1 MRDPSSASN
10 IHWSSPAQWLDTL
23 DESRLAESAAD
34 VPVPETE
41 AELIK
46 VETLFTL
53 FANNIE
59 IKTQDKFMKI
69 WFRNIISN
77 YSWVYVLKF

>member
-1 MRDPSSASN
+1 
-10 IHWSSPAQWLDTL
+10 LDAL

-46 VETLFTL
+46 VGTLLTL
-53 FANNIE
+53 FAKI
-59 IKTQDKFMKI
+59 ILKLRLKT
-69 WFRNIISN
+69 IS
-77 YSWVYVLKF
+77 

>member
-1 MRDPSSASN
+1 LRDPSSASN

-46 VETLFTL
+46 VGTLFTF

-59 IKTQDKFMKI
+59 IKAYDKFLLI
-69 WFRNIISN
+69 
-77 YSWVYVLKF
+77 

>member
-1 MRDPSSASN
+1 
-10 IHWSSPAQWLDTL
+10 LDTL

-46 VETLFTL
+46 VETWFTL
-53 FANNIE
+53 FANIIE
-59 IKTQDKFMKI
+59 IKT
-69 WFRNIISN
+69 
-77 YSWVYVLKF
+77 

>member
-1 MRDPSSASN
+1 
-10 IHWSSPAQWLDTL
+10 LDTL

-46 VETLFTL
+46 VGTWFYLVCQ
-53 FANNIE
+53 NHIE

-69 WFRNIISN
+69 
-77 YSWVYVLKF
+77 

>member
-1 MRDPSSASN
+1 LKNFQYDLNSTIFRLLRDPSSASN

-46 VETLFTL
+46 VETWFTL
-53 FANNIE
+53 FANIIE
-59 IKTQDKFMKI
+59 I
-69 WFRNIISN
+69 NA
-77 YSWVYVLKF
+77 